1 MRGFHCTAGFERMER
16 QVGENE
22 YLTPHLPEEAVVREV
37 NSLVILELEEAVV
50 RDSELGTRDWLV
62 LEVVVLEEVVLAV
75 LQEEVVSA
83 VVIPHQVG
91 VVRVVIHD
99 WTPVME
105 QAEVWEVSCGRS
117 TLLQFFHIRRS

>member
-1 MRGFHCTAGFERMER
+1 MLGGVLE
-16 QVGENE
+16 QVLE
-22 YLTPHLPEEAVVREV
+22 VVVLEV
-37 NSLVILELEEAVV
+37 V
-50 RDSELGTRDWLV
+50 V

-75 LQEEVVSA
+75 LQEEVLSA

-105 QAEVWEVSCGRS
+105 QAEVREVSCGRS